1 MERSRP
7 SMDTVC
13 SRRQVCA
20 LAALPLFPP
29 PPAHAVQSSAEP
41 FATNAPAAKEAVP
54 LSWVAGDL
62 PPFAWQGQL
71 GPEGYAYDLAQ
82 LMAER
87 LGRRDTVSFFPWARA
102 VRLVETGEAGGVFPL
117 ARTPDR
123 EHKFRWLIL
132 LMHVS
137 YSFVG
142 RTGERA
148 RGLSAL
154 RAARIGVLRGSP
166 IIRNLQ
172 AERFRHIIEAKDYRE
187 LLRMLHGGMLTAI
200 YAGTPMLNAAIELNG
215 YARSDFLTLAS
226 LGEADLY
233 MGVSLRMAETEVER
247 WLWAYQQLV
256 ADGSVARLHQRYL
269 K

>member
-13 SRRQVCA
+13 FRRQVFA
-20 LAALPLFPP
+20 LAALPLLPS
-29 PPAHAVQSSAEP
+29 PPAQAGQSPNEASAAGAPTAIE
-41 FATNAPAAKEAVP
+41 APA

-62 PPFAWQGQL
+62 PPFAWQGQQ
-71 GPEGYAYDLAQ
+71 GPEGYAYDLAR

-87 LGRRDTVSFFPWARA
+87 LGRRDSVVFFPWARA
-102 VRLVETGEAGGVFPL
+102 VRMVELGEAGGVFPL

-142 RTGERA
+142 RADERV
-148 RGLSAL
+148 RGLAAL
-154 RAARIGVLRGSP
+154 RTARIGVLRGSP

-172 AERFRHIIEAKDYRE
+172 AERFSHIIEAKDYRD
-187 LLRMLHGGMLTAI
+187 LLRMLRGGMLTAI
-200 YAGTPMLNAAIELNG
+200 YAGAPMLNAAIELNG
-215 YARSDFLTLAS
+215 YTRSEFLTLAS

-233 MGVSLRMAETEVER
+233 MGVSLRMAEAEVER